1 MTLGAL
7 ETVHSVL
14 SLLQR
19 ANVLP
24 GPNDNSVA
32 GRAVRGVAILLR
44 HYCLPRLLN
53 ERFGPDGS
61 DERVVLCQRTL
72 PRKRDVAPTGLI
84 HSAWANYEGVAYR
97 FGGRNLD
104 ITKPG

>member
-1 MTLGAL
+1 MCLRLTMTLAIVVTVPSNPTLGAL

-19 ANVLP
+19 SNGLP
-24 GPNDNSVA
+24 GANDNSVA

-72 PRKRDVAPTGLI
+72 PRKRVMECLI
-84 HSAWANYEGVAYR
+84 
-97 FGGRNLD
+97 GRL
-104 ITKPG
+104 